1 MYTYVSIITL
11 SGEPLIQICIHKI
24 TIMTKIIT
32 LLAVSLFIQL
42 GLKAQPAPI
51 GIELESI
58 SIPNLG
64 GVQSYAFGQHNGKWL
79 IIGGRLDGLHRRQPF
94 AAFDVA
100 GHNNNLVVIDP
111 VNKQKWSAALSSLP
125 TGMQEQLSATNME
138 FYQSGD
144 YLYFIGGYGYSA
156 TQRDHTTFPNLT
168 AIKVSDVINAVVNG
182 TSFTSYFRQIN
193 DPKFQVTGGSLKKIN
208 DNYYLMG
215 GQKFLGRYNPM
226 GPTHG
231 PGFIQ
236 EYVDGVRIF
245 SIADDGT
252 TILVN
257 HLPSHDDA
265 ANLHRRDYNAEPQI
279 MPNGEEGITMFS
291 GVFQT
296 NVDLP
301 FLNCV
306 NIDTAGYQVNNAF
319 QQYYNHY
326 HCASIPL
333 YSAANNEM
341 HTLFFGGIAQYYDS
355 SGVLVQ
361 DNDVPFVNTIARV
374 TRDATGKMAEYKLP
388 IEMPALLGAG
398 SEFIANE
405 ELPSYSNGVL
415 KLDEISEE
423 RILLGYIYGGI
434 SSTAANIFFT
444 NTGTQSSAS
453 SEIFAVYLA
462 NYPEGVDQ
470 LNAQSAGSLDLRVY
484 PNPSSKAFTIDFELG
499 KKDNVKISI
508 TDISGRLIEDI
519 LLKEQPAGKNS
530 YHKKIRSFDKSGV
543 YFITIESST
552 EKAVQKIIVE

>member
-1 MYTYVSIITL
+1 
-11 SGEPLIQICIHKI
+11 
-24 TIMTKIIT
+24 MTKIIT

-64 GVQSYAFGQHNGKWL
+64 GVQAYSFGQQNGKWL
-79 IIGGRLDGLHRRQPF
+79 IVGGRLDGLHRRQPF

-100 GHNNNLVVIDP
+100 GHNNQLIVIDP
-111 VNKQKWSAALSSLP
+111 VAKQKWTASLSSLP
-125 TGMQEQLSATNME
+125 TAIQEQLSSTNMN
-138 FYQSGD
+138 FFQDGD
-144 YLYFIGGYGYSA
+144 YLYCVGGYGYSA
-156 TQRDHTTFPNLT
+156 TLNDHTTFANIT
-168 AIKVSDVINAVVNG
+168 AIKVSDVIDAVVNG
-182 TSFTSYFRQIN
+182 TSFTNHFRQLTDSKLQI
-193 DPKFQVTGGSLKKIN
+193 TGGKLKKIN
-208 DNYYLMG
+208 DTYYLLG

-236 EYVDGVRIF
+236 EYTDEIRKFTI
-245 SIADDGT
+245 SDDGT
-252 TILVN
+252 TLSIN
-257 HLPSHDDA
+257 HLPAHTDA
-265 ANLHRRDYNAEPQI
+265 ANLHRRDYNAEAQI
-279 MPNGEEGITMFS
+279 MPNGTEGITMFS
-291 GVFQT
+291 GVFQP

-361 DNDVPFVNTIARV
+361 DNDVPFVKTIARV
-374 TRDATGKMAEYKLP
+374 TRDANGKMTEYKLP
-388 IEMPALLGAG
+388 VEMPSLLGAG
-398 SEFIANE
+398 SEFIVNE
-405 ELPSYSNGVL
+405 SLPAFPNDVL
-415 KLDEISEE
+415 KLDDINEE
-423 RILLGYIYGGI
+423 RVLLGYIYGGI

-444 NTGTQSSAS
+444 NTGSQSSAS
-453 SEIFAVYLA
+453 SEIFAVYLT
-462 NYPEGVDQ
+462 NYLESVDQ
-470 LNAQSAGSLDLRVY
+470 VNAQSAGSLDLRVY
-484 PNPSSKAFTIDFELG
+484 PNPSNKDFTVDFKLTQT
-499 KKDNVKISI
+499 DNVRVLI
-508 TDISGRLIEDI
+508 TDISGRLIEDVV
-519 LLKEQPAGKNS
+519 LKHQPAGKNT
-530 YHKKIRSFDKSGV
+530 YYKKVRSFDKSGV